1 MEQSKEEDPLMKL
14 KASLIF
20 IQTKA
25 MKLVQNYCTQDLC
38 QLLDRGL
45 SNVISL
51 NQQKIIKFRN
61 DLKFYEIEKMKHL
74 QMIEERDKLIEIYRI
89 RDLSEEEKQKLS
101 WKERQERMDK
111 YQRIDRVIDELFTEE
126 AIGVQKVE
134 PHYLVY

>member
-1 MEQSKEEDPLMKL
+1 MKL
-14 KASLIF
+14 KASLVF
-20 IQTKA
+20 MQTKA

-74 QMIEERDKLIEIYRI
+74 QMIEERDKLIEIYKI

-111 YQRIDRVIDELFTEE
+111 YQRIDKVIDELFTEE

>member
-14 KASLIF
+14 KASLVF
-20 IQTKA
+20 MQTKA

-74 QMIEERDKLIEIYRI
+74 QMIEERDKLIEIYKI

-126 AIGVQKVE
+126 AIGV
-134 PHYLVY
+134 

>member
-89 RDLSEEEKQKLS
+89 RDLSEE
-101 WKERQERMDK
+101 
-111 YQRIDRVIDELFTEE
+111 
-126 AIGVQKVE
+126 
-134 PHYLVY
+134 

>member
-1 MEQSKEEDPLMKL
+1 MKL
-14 KASLIF
+14 KASLVF
-20 IQTKA
+20 MQTKA

-74 QMIEERDKLIEIYRI
+74 QMIEERDKLIEIYKI